1 MSIGGLVC
9 RGPHGSRAVSGAL
22 LAVFLTASAGCY
34 APLCSP
40 GIPAA
45 CLDDSFRVP
54 LRTSLAPLNLSSLVA
69 QQDGP
74 YRLGTGDVLEI
85 TVPDLVQRGAVH
97 PMRVEVA
104 DTGEIF
110 LPRVGPVPVG
120 GMSLAEA
127 QNTVNLA
134 LANGFL
140 PTSAAT
146 MTLVQKGTVNVLVLG
161 AVREPGVH
169 ALPRDESDVGHAVAA
184 AGGMGEYA
192 GESIEVHRRYA
203 KPQELVTLDDNVP
216 HSAPQP
222 PLPPEIVRIPLRG
235 SDLWSI
241 NPEDARL
248 AAGDVVVVPDRVDEV
263 FYVVG
268 KLSETNR
275 VRFSVND
282 KDREIGNGFV
292 LPSDREVDVVTAV
305 AMAGYIDPIDSPTT
319 VTVHRLGPDGRPLL
333 VRVDLIA
340 ARSDP
345 LETILIQPGD
355 IIYLNPDS
363 WWWTR
368 RTLDRVINQAL
379 GTAIGRWLT
388 E

>member
-1 MSIGGLVC
+1 MSIGGFIF
-9 RGPHGSRAVSGAL
+9 RSPFGSRAVSGAL
-22 LAVFLTASAGCY
+22 LAACLVATAGCY

-45 CLDDSFRVP
+45 SLPDTFRADANVARAAQP
-54 LRTSLAPLNLSSLVA
+54 LYSRRPAG
-69 QQDGP
+69 GP

-85 TVPDLVQRGAVH
+85 TIPDLLQRGAAH
-97 PMRVEVA
+97 PMRIEVL

-127 QNTVNLA
+127 QHVINLA

-140 PTSAAT
+140 QTPAAT
-146 MTLVQKGTVNVLVLG
+146 MTLIQKGTVNVLVLG
-161 AVREPGVH
+161 SVREPGVH
-169 ALPRDESDVGHAVAA
+169 ALSRDESDIGHAVAA
-184 AGGMGEYA
+184 AGGLGEYA
-192 GESIEVHRRYA
+192 GEVIEVHRRCA
-203 KPQELVTLDDNVP
+203 NAQGPVMLEDVLP
-216 HSAPQP
+216 HSAPKS

-235 SDLWSI
+235 IDLWSI
-241 NPEDARL
+241 NAEDARL
-248 AAGDVVVVPDRVDEV
+248 APGDVVVVPDRIDEV

-282 KDREIGNGFV
+282 RDREIGNGFV

-305 AMAGYIDPIDSPTT
+305 AMAGYIDPIESPTT
-319 VTVHRLGPDGRPLL
+319 VTVHRLGPDGCPLL

-345 LETILIQPGD
+345 QETILIQPGD
-355 IIYLNPDS
+355 IIYLNPDP
-363 WWWTR
+363 WWYTR
-368 RTLDRVINQAL
+368 RTLDRVVNQAL
-379 GTAIGRWLT
+379 GTAVGRWLT
-388 E
+388 D